1 MPIKSGFNFDKGT
14 NRKRTQRKLKIGVN
28 FTNIL
33 RAAFTSA
40 DPNSAKKDSKV
51 KQLFALLGAARI
63 NTLMKL
69 TPGKHANGDISR
81 DGNQCL
87 VKKFN
92 VGKKNKFEWKE
103 INLECFFYQ
112 IVKIIRA
119 KICYS
124 SSFIWWDMRT
134 KLIKMVCF
142 YSIVAFEYNSYPFIH
157 SMFVYSFP
165 LLFVANASRP
175 KIRHNS

>member
-63 NTLMKL
+63 NTLMKS
-69 TPGKHANGDISR
+69 TPGKHANDISR

-92 VGKKNKFEWKE
+92 VGKKQVRMKRN
-103 INLECFFYQ
+103 
-112 IVKIIRA
+112 
-119 KICYS
+119 
-124 SSFIWWDMRT
+124 
-134 KLIKMVCF
+134 
-142 YSIVAFEYNSYPFIH
+142 
-157 SMFVYSFP
+157 
-165 LLFVANASRP
+165 
-175 KIRHNS
+175 